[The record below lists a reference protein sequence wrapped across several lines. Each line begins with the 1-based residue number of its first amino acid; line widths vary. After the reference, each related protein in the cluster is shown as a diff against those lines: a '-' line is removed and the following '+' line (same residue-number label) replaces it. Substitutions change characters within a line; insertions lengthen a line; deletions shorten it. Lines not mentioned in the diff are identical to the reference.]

1 VRQRRAEKP
10 QPRYTDIPSKAPA
23 RIERSSTSS
32 IVKAS
37 GSWTEF
43 GTANEREFTLRDI
56 PDCVTRKKVA
66 DLMAVSPAIS
76 VKDLHGL
83 LLDLDGDLDAARKQT
98 IRASRAP
105 SARPLVMREL
115 LSTELPQYAGNPD
128 HFLYDDEVM
137 VKIDPTGP
145 SLKWVSN
152 NF

>member
-1 VRQRRAEKP
+1 
-10 QPRYTDIPSKAPA
+10 
-23 RIERSSTSS
+23 
-32 IVKAS
+32 
-37 GSWTEF
+37 
-43 GTANEREFTLRDI
+43 
-56 PDCVTRKKVA
+56 
-66 DLMAVSPAIS
+66 MAVSPAIS

-83 LLDLDGDLDAARKQT
+83 LLDLDGDLNAARKQT

-115 LSTELPQYAGNPD
+115 LSAELPQYAGNPD

-145 SLKWVSN
+145 SLEWVSN